1 MFQGDVM
8 SLMKSYLGL
17 SHHLS
22 NRDKVRR
29 RERLRLS
36 QGWLYEDLLIQTPPC
51 SHTEVMPQVTIYQS
65 AH

>member
-36 QGWLYEDLLIQTPPC
+36 QGWLYEDLLIQTPLAA
-51 SHTEVMPQVTIYQS
+51 TLK
-65 AH
+65 